1 MKKYVFDEK
10 KYKVK
15 EKKEDGCIYIV
26 ASPKKRNC
34 KLCNKVIEV
43 AESDFIGWLDDN
55 HYYRTG
61 YFCREHKQLICKVL
75 KKVDRI

>member
-1 MKKYVFDEK
+1 MKIVIDENKYN
-10 KYKVK
+10 VK
-15 EKKEDGCIYIV
+15 RKGNDNDYQLLI
-26 ASPKKRNC
+26 SLKKRNC